1 MHSDIIIIADPHLG
15 TQTGDVARIISFIRT
30 IDPHQTKLV
39 FLGDLFHIW
48 AGPLRYHS
56 KQVRMLLS
64 EIEAYQKSGGE
75 SYLVV
80 GNREVLFRKFEKKA
94 QYLPFTRIA
103 NDYLSLTL
111 GKYHIVF
118 NHGDLVNRQDK
129 KYLIWRRF
137 VRHPL
142 FEFMMN
148 TLPAKLANKILVSG
162 EKNLKLT
169 NHIYRKEFPKSEWTS
184 FIERCY
190 SIYQFDFLFVGHF
203 HPKEMILDSFR
214 SSTAVVVPGWITQ
227 QSYGKLSSLGEFKM
241 VQFTS

>member
-1 MHSDIIIIADPHLG
+1 
-15 TQTGDVARIISFIRT
+15 
-30 IDPHQTKLV
+30 
-39 FLGDLFHIW
+39 
-48 AGPLRYHS
+48 
-56 KQVRMLLS
+56 
-64 EIEAYQKSGGE
+64 
-75 SYLVV
+75 
-80 GNREVLFRKFEKKA
+80 
-94 QYLPFTRIA
+94 
-103 NDYLSLTL
+103 
-111 GKYHIVF
+111 
-118 NHGDLVNRQDK
+118 
-129 KYLIWRRF
+129 
-137 VRHPL
+137 
-142 FEFMMN
+142 MN